1 MFYKPKWLA
10 LLSSLAAGLTT
21 LVASSAALAQTPAW
35 PTKPVRIIVPFP
47 AGGTTDVVARLIS
60 QRLQE
65 VWGQTVVVEN
75 KAGAGGNIGA
85 GEVARSANDGYTL
98 LMASGSIM
106 TVNPHIYSKMPFDV
120 VKDFAPITNVAQGP
134 MVIVVGP
141 NVAAKNIIELIA
153 LAKAK
158 PGVLNFGSAGTGS
171 QVHMAGE
178 NFLYSAG
185 IDLTHVP
192 YKGESPALTDVAG
205 GSVEMLP
212 GNLAAMLPF
221 IKSGKVKALGVT
233 SAERSPA
240 APDIPTVAESGLP
253 GFVNVGW
260 FGLLAPNGTSKAIID
275 KIQRDTVAILATE
288 DTKQRLLAGGM
299 TPVANN
305 PVQFAEA
312 IRAESANWAKVVRER
327 KIQPQ

>member
-1 MFYKPKWLA
+1 MLRRTLVKIVPA
-10 LLSSLAAGLTT
+10 LAAAT
-21 LVASSAALAQTPAW
+21 LCAINIAPAAAQTTAW
-35 PTKPVRIIVPFP
+35 PNKPVRIIVPFP
-47 AGGTTDVVARLIS
+47 AGGTTDVVARLLG

-65 VWGQTVVVEN
+65 AWGQTVIVEN
-75 KAGAGGNIGA
+75 KTGAGGNIGA
-85 GEVARSANDGYTL
+85 LEVAKAANDGYTL
-98 LMASGSIM
+98 LMASGSIV
-106 TVNPHIYSKMPFDV
+106 TVNPHIYARMPFDAA
-120 VKDFAPITNVAQGP
+120 KDFAPITNVAQGP

-141 NVAAKNIIELIA
+141 NVAAKNVSELIA

-158 PGVLNFGSAGTGS
+158 PGVMNFGSAGIGS

-178 NFLYSAG
+178 NFLYTAG
-185 IDLTHVP
+185 IDLKHVP
-192 YKGESPALTDVAG
+192 YKGESLALTDVAG

-221 IKSGKVKALGVT
+221 IKAGKVKALGVT
-233 SAERSPA
+233 GAERSPA
-240 APDIPTVAESGLP
+240 APDIPTVGESGLP

-260 FGLLAPNGTSKAIID
+260 FGLLAPAGTPRDVID
-275 KIQRDTVAILATE
+275 KVQRDSAAILATD
-288 DTKQRLLAGGM
+288 DTKLRLLAVGM

-305 PVQFAEA
+305 PAQFADA

>member
-1 MFYKPKWLA
+1 MLRRTLVKIVPA
-10 LLSSLAAGLTT
+10 LAAAMLC
-21 LVASSAALAQTPAW
+21 AINIAPAAAQTTAW
-35 PTKPVRIIVPFP
+35 PNKPVRIIVPFP
-47 AGGTTDVVARLIS
+47 AGGTTDVVARLLG

-65 VWGQTVVVEN
+65 AWGQTVIVEN
-75 KAGAGGNIGA
+75 KTGAGGNIGA
-85 GEVARSANDGYTL
+85 VEVAKAANDGYTL
-98 LMASGSIM
+98 LMASGSIV
-106 TVNPHIYSKMPFDV
+106 TVNPHIYARMPFDAA
-120 VKDFAPITNVAQGP
+120 KDFAPITNVAQGP

-141 NVAAKNIIELIA
+141 NVAARNITELIA

-158 PGVLNFGSAGTGS
+158 PGVLNFGSAGIGS

-185 IDLTHVP
+185 IDLKHVP
-192 YKGESPALTDVAG
+192 YKGESLALTDVAG

-221 IKSGKVKALGVT
+221 IKAGKVKALGVT
-233 SAERSPA
+233 GAERSPA
-240 APDIPTVAESGLP
+240 APDIPTVGESGLP

-260 FGLLAPNGTSKAIID
+260 FGLLAPAGTPKDVID
-275 KIQRDTVAILATE
+275 KVQRDSAAILATE
-288 DTKQRLLAGGM
+288 DTKQRLLAVGM

-305 PVQFAEA
+305 PAQFADA
-312 IRAESANWAKVVRER
+312 IRAESATWAKVVRER